1 MTKLEFLEI
10 IGKVSND
17 CADSVTMNLTFT
29 KIRFKENDVTVTFQ
43 PKRERASVKMTPEET
58 YTTDNPYRFRE
69 ILEDALA
76 PRTVVWNQVED

>member
-1 MTKLEFLEI
+1 MTKLQFIEI

-17 CADSVTMNLTFT
+17 CADSITMNPAFT
-29 KIRFKENDVTVTFQ
+29 KFRFKENDVTVTYQ
-43 PKRERASVKMTPEET
+43 PKRERASVKLSTDET
-58 YTTDNPYRFRE
+58 YTTDDPDRFRE